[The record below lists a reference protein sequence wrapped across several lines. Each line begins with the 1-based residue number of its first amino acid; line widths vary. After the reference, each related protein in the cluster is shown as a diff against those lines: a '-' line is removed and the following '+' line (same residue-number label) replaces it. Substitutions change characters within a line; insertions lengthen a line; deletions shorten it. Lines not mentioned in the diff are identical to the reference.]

1 MQFPD
6 QSSIGNGNKRPDKIE
21 IDFDDFI
28 VQGLQRNWSRKVKK
42 RRRRNGAGGLRREM
56 ENQKILLKLRTMV
69 RLQRKQEV
77 TNKKIMKL
85 IKEMIELHDFMAE
98 LQTLTN

>member
-6 QSSIGNGNKRPDKIE
+6 QSSIGNSNKRPDTIE

-42 RRRRNGAGGLRREM
+42 QEKERRRRAQKGNGESK
-56 ENQKILLKLRTMV
+56 NP
-69 RLQRKQEV
+69 
-77 TNKKIMKL
+77 
-85 IKEMIELHDFMAE
+85 
-98 LQTLTN
+98 LQTENDGASTNEAGSDE

>member
-1 MQFPD
+1 MQFSD

-42 RRRRNGAGGLRREM
+42 TGEGTAQAGSEG
-56 ENQKILLKLRTMV
+56 K
-69 RLQRKQEV
+69 
-77 TNKKIMKL
+77 
-85 IKEMIELHDFMAE
+85 
-98 LQTLTN
+98 

>member
-1 MQFPD
+1 MQFSD
-6 QSSIGNGNKRPDKIE
+6 QSLIGNGNKRPDKIE

-42 RRRRNGAGGLRREM
+42 QEKKERRRQLRREM
-56 ENQKILLKLRTMV
+56 ENQKILFKLRAMV

-85 IKEMIELHDFMAE
+85 MKEM
-98 LQTLTN
+98 N

>member
-6 QSSIGNGNKRPDKIE
+6 QSLIGNGNKRPDKIE

-42 RRRRNGAGGLRREM
+42 QEKKERRRRAQKGNGESK
-56 ENQKILLKLRTMV
+56 NP
-69 RLQRKQEV
+69 
-77 TNKKIMKL
+77 
-85 IKEMIELHDFMAE
+85 
-98 LQTLTN
+98 LQTESDGASTNEAGSDE

>member
-6 QSSIGNGNKRPDKIE
+6 QSSIGNSNKRPDKIE

-42 RRRRNGAGGLRREM
+42 QEKERSRRAQKGNGESK
-56 ENQKILLKLRTMV
+56 NP
-69 RLQRKQEV
+69 
-77 TNKKIMKL
+77 
-85 IKEMIELHDFMAE
+85 
-98 LQTLTN
+98 LQTESDGVSTKEAGSEE

>member
-1 MQFPD
+1 MQFSD

-42 RRRRNGAGGLRREM
+42 QEKEQSRRAQKGNGESKNPPQTESDGASTKKAGSDE
-56 ENQKILLKLRTMV
+56 
-69 RLQRKQEV
+69 
-77 TNKKIMKL
+77 
-85 IKEMIELHDFMAE
+85 
-98 LQTLTN
+98 

>member
-6 QSSIGNGNKRPDKIE
+6 QSLIGNGNKRPDKIE

-42 RRRRNGAGGLRREM
+42 HKKHKKERRRRAQKGNGESK
-56 ENQKILLKLRTMV
+56 NP
-69 RLQRKQEV
+69 
-77 TNKKIMKL
+77 
-85 IKEMIELHDFMAE
+85 
-98 LQTLTN
+98 LQTESDGASTNEAGSDE

>member
-1 MQFPD
+1 MQFSD

-42 RRRRNGAGGLRREM
+42 QEKKKRRRRAQKGNGESK
-56 ENQKILLKLRTMV
+56 NP
-69 RLQRKQEV
+69 
-77 TNKKIMKL
+77 
-85 IKEMIELHDFMAE
+85 
-98 LQTLTN
+98 LQTESDGASTKEAGSDE

>member
-42 RRRRNGAGGLRREM
+42 QEKKERRRRAQKGNGESKNPPQTENDGASTKEAGSDE
-56 ENQKILLKLRTMV
+56 
-69 RLQRKQEV
+69 
-77 TNKKIMKL
+77 
-85 IKEMIELHDFMAE
+85 
-98 LQTLTN
+98 

>member
-42 RRRRNGAGGLRREM
+42 TGEGTAQAGSEGKWRI
-56 ENQKILLKLRTMV
+56 QKSSS
-69 RLQRKQEV
+69 
-77 TNKKIMKL
+77 N
-85 IKEMIELHDFMAE
+85 
-98 LQTLTN
+98 

>member
-6 QSSIGNGNKRPDKIE
+6 QSLIGNGNKRPDKIE

-42 RRRRNGAGGLRREM
+42 QEKKERRRRAQKGNGESK
-56 ENQKILLKLRTMV
+56 NP
-69 RLQRKQEV
+69 
-77 TNKKIMKL
+77 
-85 IKEMIELHDFMAE
+85 
-98 LQTLTN
+98 LQTESDGASTHEAGSDE